1 MKSLIKKTARNA
13 VFSINKASQGWFEI
27 YCSLYARNLG
37 RDQRNKYLGILD
49 NCFHL
54 LADEPGL
61 GVACDEI
68 RKNYRKFCIERHII
82 FYRKVADDIDVVRIL
97 HCRMDVE
104 KQLFD

>member
-1 MKSLIKKTARNA
+1 MPSFRLTKQAKDDLKSIARYT
-13 VFSINKASQGWFEI
+13 QEI
-27 YCSLYARNLG
+27 WG

-54 LADEPGL
+54 LADEPDL

-104 KQLFD
+104 KQLSD

>member
-1 MKSLIKKTARNA
+1 MPSFRLTKQAKDDLKSIARYT
-13 VFSINKASQGWFEI
+13 QEI
-27 YCSLYARNLG
+27 WG

-54 LADEPGL
+54 LADEPDL
-61 GVACDEI
+61 GVACNEI
-68 RKNYRKFCIERHII
+68 RKNYRKLCIERHII

>member
-1 MKSLIKKTARNA
+1 MPSFRLTKQAKNDLKSIARYT
-13 VFSINKASQGWFEI
+13 QEI
-27 YCSLYARNLG
+27 WG
-37 RDQRNKYLGILD
+37 RDQRNKYLAILD

-61 GVACDEI
+61 GMACDEI

-104 KQLFD
+104 KQLSD

>member
-1 MKSLIKKTARNA
+1 MPSFRLTKQAKDDLKFIARYT
-13 VFSINKASQGWFEI
+13 QEI
-27 YCSLYARNLG
+27 WG

-54 LADEPGL
+54 LADEPDL
-61 GVACDEI
+61 GMACDEI

-104 KQLFD
+104 KQLSD

>member
-1 MKSLIKKTARNA
+1 LKSIARYT
-13 VFSINKASQGWFEI
+13 QEI
-27 YCSLYARNLG
+27 WG

-54 LADEPGL
+54 LADEPDL
-61 GVACDEI
+61 GVACNEI
-68 RKNYRKFCIERHII
+68 RKNYRKLCIERHII

>member
-1 MKSLIKKTARNA
+1 MPSFRLTKQAKDDLKSIARYT
-13 VFSINKASQGWFEI
+13 QEI
-27 YCSLYARNLG
+27 WG

-54 LADEPGL
+54 LADEPDL
-61 GVACDEI
+61 GVACNEI

-104 KQLFD
+104 KQLSD

>member
-1 MKSLIKKTARNA
+1 MPSFRLTKQAKDDLKSIARYT
-13 VFSINKASQGWFEI
+13 QEI
-27 YCSLYARNLG
+27 WG

-54 LADEPGL
+54 LADEPDL
-61 GVACDEI
+61 GMACDEI

-97 HCRMDVE
+97 HCRMDVD
-104 KQLFD
+104 KQLSD

>member
-1 MKSLIKKTARNA
+1 MPSFRLTKQAKDDLKSIARYT
-13 VFSINKASQGWFEI
+13 QEI
-27 YCSLYARNLG
+27 WG

-61 GVACDEI
+61 GMACDEI
-68 RKNYRKFCIERHII
+68 RENYRKFCIERHII

-104 KQLFD
+104 KQLSD

>member
-1 MKSLIKKTARNA
+1 MPSFRLTKQAKDDLKSIARYT
-13 VFSINKASQGWFEI
+13 QEI
-27 YCSLYARNLG
+27 WG

-54 LADEPGL
+54 LADEPDL

-82 FYRKVADDIDVVRIL
+82 FYRKIAEDIDVVRIL

-104 KQLFD
+104 KQLSD

>member
-1 MKSLIKKTARNA
+1 MPSFRLTKQAKDDLKSIARYT
-13 VFSINKASQGWFEI
+13 QEI
-27 YCSLYARNLG
+27 WG

-54 LADEPGL
+54 LADEPDL
-61 GVACDEI
+61 GVACNEI

-82 FYRKVADDIDVVRIL
+82 FYRKVAEDIDVVRIL